1 MTKKHYEK
9 LAEILGEL
17 VKEGNSARTIARVV
31 EWCEEDNPRF
41 NSSTFMTAVNT
52 NANKQTSESP

>member
-52 NANKQTSESP
+52 NANK

>member
-41 NSSTFMTAVNT
+41 NASTFMTAVNT
-52 NANKQTSESP
+52 NANK

>member
-17 VKEGNSARTIARVV
+17 LKEGSSSRTIARVV

-41 NSSTFMTAVNT
+41 NSTTFL
-52 NANKQTSESP
+52 NAINKNALK